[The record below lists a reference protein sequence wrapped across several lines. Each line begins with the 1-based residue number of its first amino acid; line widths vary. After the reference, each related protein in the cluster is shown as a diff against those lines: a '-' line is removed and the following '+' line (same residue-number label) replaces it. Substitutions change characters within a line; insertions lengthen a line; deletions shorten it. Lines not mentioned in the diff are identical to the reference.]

1 MRKVLILLD
10 TLNEW
15 KPFCETKSVLT
26 VSEYLKHPYFG
37 NELNLVMNLSNNF
50 SYNSEGYYCSLLAQA
65 RGHKV
70 IPGVETLNRLET
82 GTGVRMDKSLHKI
95 CYQWIQKNNITT
107 PTWSINIF
115 FGTCKEKG
123 LEKIARYIFENYPSP
138 MLKVCFN
145 TNSQNQ
151 IESISSLSL
160 KELNDDEQNCFAEAL
175 DNFNKKVWRIP
186 KSPKSSRYSLGIFH
200 NPNEEFPPSDKRA
213 LNKFLDISKK
223 MNIHTELITE
233 DDITRLMEFD
243 ALFIRATTSLNH
255 ITFHLSQKAK
265 LADMV
270 VVDDPL
276 SIIRCT
282 NKVFLA
288 ELLLREKI
296 PAPRYRLI
304 FKSNVNTFDEISLH
318 LGNPFV
324 LKIPDGSFSHGIKK
338 INNQAEL
345 ETTLNDLFNK
355 SDILLAQE
363 YIPTDYDWRIGI
375 LNGEPLFA
383 CKYYMAKGHWQIY
396 RHADNGKTSCG
407 NFETLPIYQVPKNI
421 LKTAIKATSFIGK
434 GLYGVDLKLINNKA
448 YVIEINDNPNIDY
461 GVEDAVLGDELYYRI
476 LSFFLRE
483 LELKHI
489 K

>member
-1 MRKVLILLD
+1 
-10 TLNEW
+10 
-15 KPFCETKSVLT
+15 
-26 VSEYLKHPYFG
+26 
-37 NELNLVMNLSNNF
+37 
-50 SYNSEGYYCSLLAQA
+50 
-65 RGHKV
+65 
-70 IPGVETLNRLET
+70 
-82 GTGVRMDKSLHKI
+82 
-95 CYQWIQKNNITT
+95 
-107 PTWSINIF
+107 
-115 FGTCKEKG
+115 
-123 LEKIARYIFENYPSP
+123 
-138 MLKVCFN
+138 
-145 TNSQNQ
+145 
-151 IESISSLSL
+151 
-160 KELNDDEQNCFAEAL
+160 
-175 DNFNKKVWRIP
+175 
-186 KSPKSSRYSLGIFH
+186 SRYSLGIFH
-200 NPNEEFPPSDKRA
+200 NPTEEFPPSDKKA
-213 LNKFLDISKK
+213 LGKFMDISKK

-304 FKSNVNTFDEISLH
+304 FKSNINTFDEICQY

-338 INNQAEL
+338 INNQTEL
-345 ETTLNDLFNK
+345 DTTMSDLFEK

-363 YIPTDYDWRIGI
+363 YIPTDFDWRIGI

-383 CKYYMAKGHWQIY
+383 CKYFMAKGHWQIY
-396 RHADNGKTSCG
+396 RHSDNGKSSCG
-407 NFETLPIYQVPKNI
+407 NFETVPIYQVPKNV
-421 LKTAIKATSFIGK
+421 LKTAIKATSYIGK
-434 GLYGVDLKLINNKA
+434 GLYGVDIKLINNKA